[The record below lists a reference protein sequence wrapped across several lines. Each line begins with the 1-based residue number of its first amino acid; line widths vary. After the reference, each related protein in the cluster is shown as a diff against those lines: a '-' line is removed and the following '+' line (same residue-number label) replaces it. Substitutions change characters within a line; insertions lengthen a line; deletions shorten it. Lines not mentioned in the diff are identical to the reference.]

1 MKQKTMNETHR
12 INFATLIAYSLLTF
26 VLFFAY
32 LLEFVKGDRTLTY
45 TLIFSVLDICPYVA
59 CVLLYQKDKSTNYI
73 KYILSI
79 GFSILYAFV
88 LLTANVPTT
97 FVYIFL
103 VFFLLIPYGDLKLC
117 YIAGGITVAANIISV
132 AIGFANGSLTTADL
146 AMVEIQVLATAFAAI
161 FSGLATMVIDKVNAQ
176 KMGELNEE
184 KEKIDA
190 ILTNTL
196 NISKGISDDIES
208 VTERMVHLDQSVS
221 ATKDS
226 MQDVSYGASETAES
240 TQAQLLQTE
249 EIVEQVNRAKEVS
262 KNIANDVQQ
271 TEDNINVGKNNINH
285 LLSSVNQSESVSST
299 VISKMNELTENTEK
313 MNSIVEMI
321 NSVTNQT
328 SLLSLNASIEAARA
342 GEAGRGFAV
351 VADEIS
357 SLAKQTSEATVNIT
371 KLIDGISLSI
381 QEVFSAI
388 NQLMESNKEQN
399 KSVETMALNFE
410 KIESCSRN
418 IYENSDI
425 LEKVVLELAKSNE
438 TIVENINNV
447 SAVTQ
452 EVSARANETLSESEK
467 NALIVEEI
475 TKVVKEIND
484 KAKQLNQ

>member
-73 KYILSI
+73 KYILSV

-381 QEVFSAI
+381 QEVFRAI